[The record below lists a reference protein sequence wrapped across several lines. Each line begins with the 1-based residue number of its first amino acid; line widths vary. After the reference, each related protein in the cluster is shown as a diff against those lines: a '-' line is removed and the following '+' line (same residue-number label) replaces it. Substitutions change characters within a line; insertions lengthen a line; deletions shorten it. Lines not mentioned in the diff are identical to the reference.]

1 MVFRKLR
8 VKFYNWRKK
17 KFRENLYNSIVNY
30 SLSRNFENDE
40 NLAFKYIRENG
51 LTIFPYPYTKN
62 YLNLEVK
69 VYFENEFPYVFHS
82 GNRFFFKRG
91 WSESKIINYYRG
103 LLMEQ
108 DKNSPHLYCCGEVE
122 VDVEDTLIDIGVAEG
137 SFSIDNINNAKEIYI
152 FEKDEMWVEA
162 LKKTFE
168 PFLKKVKIIGKYVGE
183 INNESYVT
191 LDSFPE
197 LLTKKLFIKI
207 DVDGS
212 ESAVLKGMKNLLL
225 SNPNI
230 KISICTYHKQDDFRV
245 FSKFFKD
252 MGYSLKFS
260 NGFMIY
266 YYDKKIQKPF
276 LRRGVLRAY
285 REHFL

>member
-1 MVFRKLR
+1 MLFIKLR
-8 VKFYNWRKK
+8 VQFYNWRQK
-17 KFRENLYNSIVNY
+17 KFKERLYNSIVNY
-30 SLSRNFENDE
+30 SLSKNFEIDE

-51 LTIFPYPYTKN
+51 LTIFPYSYTKE
-62 YLNLEVK
+62 YLKLEVK
-69 VYFENEFPYVFHS
+69 VHFDNEFPYVLHS

-108 DKNSPHLYCCGEVE
+108 DKKSPHLYCHGEVE

-137 SFSIDNINNAKEIYI
+137 SFSIDNINKAKEIYI

-168 PFLKKVKIIGKYVGE
+168 PFLKKVKIISKYVGDV
-183 INNESYVT
+183 NNESHVT

-212 ESAVLKGMKNLLL
+212 ESMVLKGMKNLLS

-230 KISICTYHKQDDFRV
+230 KISICTYHKQDDFGE

-252 MGYSLKFS
+252 MGYSVKSS

-266 YYDKKIQKPF
+266 YYDKKIEKPF

-285 REHFL
+285 REKC